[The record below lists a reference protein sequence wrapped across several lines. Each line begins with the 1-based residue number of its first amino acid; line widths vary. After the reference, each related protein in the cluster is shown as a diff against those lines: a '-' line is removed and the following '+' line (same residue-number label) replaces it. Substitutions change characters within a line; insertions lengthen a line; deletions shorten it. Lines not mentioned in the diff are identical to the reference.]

1 MTVKDE
7 IELKRDEIEQVAK
20 ENGITKVSVFGSVVR
35 EEAHEDSDIDFLV
48 EIEEDR
54 SLFDIIR
61 FKQAMEEL
69 FQRKVD
75 VLTENAVHWTLRDQI
90 IKEAIQL

>member
-1 MTVKDE
+1 MTVMNE
-7 IELKRDEIEQVAK
+7 IELKRDEIERIAK
-20 ENGITKVSVFGSVVR
+20 ENGITKISIFGSVARGNV
-35 EEAHEDSDIDFLV
+35 HGDSDIDFLI

-90 IKEAIQL
+90 IKEAIPL